1 MSDDWGMAPPPF
13 QPGEALQRLQREL
26 RGLGLVER
34 AGQFER
40 RGLAIAKAQVDG
52 ERLAVSLVKRPGR
65 SPEWQH
71 RQLAH
76 SGDVRDF
83 LALVKKSLNAWSD
96 RDD

>member
-1 MSDDWGMAPPPF
+1 MSEEWSIAPPPF
-13 QPGEALQRLQREL
+13 QPGEALQRLQRDL

-40 RGLAIAKAQVDG
+40 RGLAIAKAVVEGD
-52 ERLAVSLVKRPGR
+52 RLAVGLVKRPGR

-71 RQLAH
+71 RHLAH